1 MDTII
6 THSEADTIDLGK
18 SFAQNLKKGSLLA
31 LYGDLGTGK
40 TQFIKGICTGLGVQE
55 DVTSPTF
62 TLMNIY
68 DGREK
73 IFHFDFYRLS
83 SDSQIFDLGID
94 DFIFSDGICLIE
106 WAEKAERFLPVNR
119 IDVRF
124 DYGEDEND
132 RIIKIGKEK

>member
-6 THSEADTIDLGK
+6 THSEAETIDFGK
-18 SFAQNLKKGSLLA
+18 SFAQNMKKGSLLA

-40 TQFIKGICTGLGVQE
+40 TQFIKGVCTGLGVQD